1 MRSSRYIYYEM
12 IVKITMETIG
22 SSLPQHCVCALS
34 GTEEVWNHTGATG
47 NPFPWQ
53 LQGDQQDGT

>member
-1 MRSSRYIYYEM
+1 M
-12 IVKITMETIG
+12 TMETIG
-22 SSLPQHCVCALS
+22 SSLPQHHVCALS

-53 LQGDQQDGT
+53 LQGDQQDGKWYFFAVCSSLR